1 MQTLALV
8 ASLTALS
15 AALTGC
21 ITPPASPSQRLAESA
36 NDMNTATRFGR
47 MDIAMDFVATAAQG
61 DFKSRHMA
69 WGRDVWIVDLELLDV
84 RIDGRDEASVHLTV
98 AWQRPDETT
107 LRVTQ
112 LKQRWRDDRAGWR
125 MMSEERSSGDTG
137 LLLLPLQLNTPAK
150 SGAAGS
156 QKAASQEPAKPARTS
171 FQTRVIRAAD

>member
-1 MQTLALV
+1 MKTLGLV
-8 ASLTALS
+8 AALTALS
-15 AALTGC
+15 GALTGC
-21 ITPPASPSQRLAESA
+21 IVPPASPSQRLAESA

-47 MDIAMDFVATAAQG
+47 MDIAMDFVAAGARD
-61 DFKSRHMA
+61 DFKRRHMA

-84 RIDGRDEASVHLTV
+84 RIDRPDEASVHLSV

-125 MMSEERSSGDTG
+125 MTAEERSSGDTG
-137 LLLLPLQLNTPAK
+137 LLLLPSNERPKA
-150 SGAAGS
+150 GASSA
-156 QKAASQEPAKPARTS
+156 QEPAQPARTS